1 MSAKTSQ
8 ESKETNIR
16 SSFKSSYFFKIKWV
30 YFVRKPKNLL
40 PLVRRERD
48 SNPRNGQAVHR
59 ISSPAQSVTLASL
72 LVARTA
78 DKGTKENRKRFFADS
93 RSSQY
98 QIQQRDKSNDRTPS
112 CARGRRL
119 CRPQKL
125 SQSLIL

>member
-1 MSAKTSQ
+1 MRNAHD
-8 ESKETNIR
+8 
-16 SSFKSSYFFKIKWV
+16 
-30 YFVRKPKNLL
+30 LL

-72 LVARTA
+72 LVTRTA

-98 QIQQRDKSNDRTPS
+98 QIQQRDKSNDGTPS
-112 CARGRRL
+112 NARRRRL
-119 CRPQKL
+119 CRHQKL
-125 SQSLIL
+125 SQS